1 MSTTR
6 ALSTAF
12 GLLMVAAVALQADA
26 PGLIAALVAAVA
38 VVASIQLPRAATI
51 AVMAC
56 VAAIALSDPSPLL
69 SALSGLNAT
78 CYLLLRHGGGRES
91 ITQATIVAVLTS
103 SALGLVATSIP
114 IRLPWVP
121 LAAPLAVFVVFVIVV
136 QPLRVAQRGDQS
148 R

>member
-26 PGLIAALVAAVA
+26 PGL
-38 VVASIQLPRAATI
+38 I

>member
-1 MSTTR
+1 MW
-6 ALSTAF
+6 
-12 GLLMVAAVALQADA
+12 
-26 PGLIAALVAAVA
+26 
-38 VVASIQLPRAATI
+38 PRSRCRTHRRY
-51 AVMAC
+51 C
-56 VAAIALSDPSPLL
+56 LR
-69 SALSGLNAT
+69 SGLNAA